1 MVIVHA
7 TMPTKPGRRGELLE
21 PAKACIEQTL
31 NEAGC
36 ISYELFFSAAD
47 PNKAIMVERWESAEA
62 LGAHLQSAHLAKLG
76 ADIADI
82 LAGGLDV
89 VSYEVVQH

>member
-1 MVIVHA
+1 MIIVHA
-7 TMPTKPGRRGELLE
+7 TIPTKPGRRDELLE
-21 PAKACIEQTL
+21 PAQACIEQTL

-47 PNKAIMVERWESAEA
+47 PDKALMVERWESSEA

-82 LAGGLDV
+82 LSSDLDIA
-89 VSYEVVQH
+89 SYETV